1 MKLYLIRHGR
11 SEANL
16 QRIFS
21 GQNLNID
28 LTEQGEQEARAAGEL
43 LRGIS
48 FDKVYSSDQRR
59 AWRTQEIALPEYKA
73 ERLTMIREYDVGTL
87 TGLPIDASD
96 QEIDR
101 HRIAHDFTPY
111 GGENNEMVRARAERF
126 LSLITSLPYENVAA
140 FSHVGFMKGLLDAAT
155 GVTHDPSLFAC
166 SNCGICVFEYKEG
179 KWQVLHWNVAPFK
192 KIGIA
197 EA

>member
-1 MKLYLIRHGR
+1 MKLYLIRHGQ

-28 LTEQGEQEARAAGEL
+28 LTEQGEHEARAAGEL
-43 LRGIS
+43 LRAIS

-73 ERLTMIREYDVGTL
+73 ERLAMIREYDVGSL

-101 HRIAHDFTPY
+101 HRISHDFTPY
-111 GGENNEMVRARAERF
+111 GGENSEMVRTRAERF

-140 FSHVGFMKGLLDAAT
+140 FSHVGFMKQLLDAAT
-155 GVTHDPSLFAC
+155 GVKFDPNLFGC
-166 SNCGICVFEYKEG
+166 SNCGICVFEYKDG
-179 KWQVLHWNVAPFK
+179 RWQVLHWNVAPFK
-192 KIGIA
+192 KIEIA